1 MDPRPKVTKEVL
13 CEESRFILANVLA
26 EGRYGKQNRL
36 ADIRRICEGSIS
48 LAFTEYLGFL
58 ESSGYLMY
66 DRANDALDVTAEG
79 ERVVAG
85 ERSNELTER
94 AVAHFG
100 GRKAEA
106 AKRRPV
112 PAGERTGGIEKV
124 DPRDRTA
131 SGERLEK
138 LDKSERAASVPP
150 VSTAAAAAAL
160 AVAAGAAPQR
170 GEAAR
175 GDRGE
180 AMDRRYERQNII
192 GSGGIGTVYRARQVH
207 LDRDVALKEIRELFS
222 FFADDQRREIVRRF
236 GEAMRAAARLSHPNI
251 VAVHD
256 VNLEREHPYVITDY
270 EPAGSLR
277 RLIALAEDIPVGLV
291 VKYLVQILH
300 GLRAA
305 HAQGVPHRGLKPENV
320 LVDLYGNAR
329 ITDFGIARVV
339 ERDQA
344 VIRQVYI
351 GMGAVAYMAPELF
364 TDPMGSGPQTDIYAL
379 GIIFYELLT
388 RKLPGRRSPMPSTVN
403 PVLPKAFDDI
413 FDRMTRDERAERF
426 TSADEILEEIYK
438 ADGIDKFLEP
448 RSAVLFAKSP
458 LSDLK
463 FKEPPPKDPDMPV
476 DPTAFSQ
483 APGAAGAPPGGM
495 VGNVPTGTQ
504 SGLGTTSPSAGTGVR
519 HATGSTRRPLT
530 YSSRLRDR
538 GSE

>member
-1 MDPRPKVTKEVL
+1 MRQSYREKGRSVL
-13 CEESRFILANVLA
+13 CLESEKRLLVGADGDRNNASLGRCGSYELLVELAAGGMATVFLARKAEVANAHLVAVKRPHRHLQNDKGFLTMLVDEARLASSIDHDNVVKVRELGFDGGEPFIVMDYV
-26 EGRYGKQNRL
+26 EGSSL
-36 ADIRRICEGSIS
+36 ADIRKELSAVGRAIDPRFAVRMALDS
-48 LAFTEYLGFL
+48 LAGLQAAHVLHDDKGRHLG
-58 ESSGYLMY
+58 
-66 DRANDALDVTAEG
+66 
-79 ERVVAG
+79 
-85 ERSNELTER
+85 
-94 AVAHFG
+94 
-100 GRKAEA
+100 
-106 AKRRPV
+106 
-112 PAGERTGGIEKV
+112 I
-124 DPRDRTA
+124 
-131 SGERLEK
+131 
-138 LDKSERAASVPP
+138 
-150 VSTAAAAAAL
+150 
-160 AVAAGAAPQR
+160 
-170 GEAAR
+170 
-175 GDRGE
+175 
-180 AMDRRYERQNII
+180 
-192 GSGGIGTVYRARQVH
+192 VH
-207 LDRDVALKEIRELFS
+207 RDVS
-222 FFADDQRREIVRRF
+222 
-236 GEAMRAAARLSHPNI
+236 
-251 VAVHD
+251 
-256 VNLEREHPYVITDY
+256 
-270 EPAGSLR
+270 
-277 RLIALAEDIPVGLV
+277 
-291 VKYLVQILH
+291 
-300 GLRAA
+300 
-305 HAQGVPHRGLKPENV
+305 PHNV
-320 LVDLYGNAR
+320 LIGCDGLAR

-483 APGAAGAPPGGM
+483 APGAAAPPGGM